1 MSAST
6 LIYAPICRIHL
17 INTIKNYTIGA
28 INGTFDAS
36 SGVFLIF
43 KLLYESSLNVP
54 CRDMFIVYAAGTV
67 LIWIKTLFFA
77 PYKDERKVGDENFNT
92 FSSSPVGC
100 LINARK
106 TGDTNV
112 QENIEAEKSE
122 KLTTEPI
129 SVSLK
134 SLRFWLLVVFNTIMT
149 LRVSSI
155 PAWMLYWLQW
165 TFSYKVL
172 I

>member
-1 MSAST
+1 
-6 LIYAPICRIHL
+6 
-17 INTIKNYTIGA
+17 
-28 INGTFDAS
+28 
-36 SGVFLIF
+36 
-43 KLLYESSLNVP
+43 
-54 CRDMFIVYAAGTV
+54 MFIVYAAGTV

-77 PYKDERKVGDENFNT
+77 PYRDERKVVDENFNT

-112 QENIEAEKSE
+112 PENIEAEKSE